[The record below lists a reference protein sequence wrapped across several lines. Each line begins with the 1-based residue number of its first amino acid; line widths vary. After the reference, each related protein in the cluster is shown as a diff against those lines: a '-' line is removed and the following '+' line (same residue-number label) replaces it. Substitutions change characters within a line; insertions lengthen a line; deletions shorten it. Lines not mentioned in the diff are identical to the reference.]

1 MGAQLLAV
9 STAVAFSSLAD
20 LFRGEDDCGP
30 VHQPGLIVAI
40 CDSLANPPPSMFAV
54 AEALYPDL
62 LDVGP
67 KTAEK
72 YAAEIGDE
80 ALKGDPEGLR
90 VVARAARSDGQ
101 GCLRVKKG
109 SNESESA

>member
-1 MGAQLLAV
+1 MV
-9 STAVAFSSLAD
+9 TAVAFSSLAD

-72 YAAEIGDE
+72 YADEIGDE
-80 ALKGDPEGLR
+80 ALTAIRQGYDLWRDERAKRVRAVPE
-90 VVARAARSDGQ
+90 
-101 GCLRVKKG
+101 
-109 SNESESA
+109 